1 MFGGSRKWRR
11 ETRGMVAGVGRGG
24 ELRNIERSEVDGAGL
39 AGFTNRIVWKNPFVD
54 SFHFV
59 SISEPQE
66 M

>member
-1 MFGGSRKWRR
+1 
-11 ETRGMVAGVGRGG
+11 MVAGVGRGG